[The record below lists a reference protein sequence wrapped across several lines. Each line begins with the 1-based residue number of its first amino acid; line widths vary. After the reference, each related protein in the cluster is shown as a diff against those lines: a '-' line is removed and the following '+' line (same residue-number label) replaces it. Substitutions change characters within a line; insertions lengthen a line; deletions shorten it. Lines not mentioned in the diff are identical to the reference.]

1 MTSTLTGPSV
11 VRIHIIA
18 VAHEQIA
25 AFDELDAH
33 LLGEE
38 HVLEIGAVV
47 AARRQQHDDRIVVA
61 AGATARKFSSSRSG

>member
-1 MTSTLTGPSV
+1 M
-11 VRIHIIA
+11 VRIHIT

-38 HVLEIGAVV
+38 HMLEIGAVV
-47 AARRQQHDDRIVVA
+47 T
-61 AGATARKFSSSRSG
+61 AGRE